1 MFPDTSRT
9 GSPKVCRALAKSSPM
24 VTTFGPTSIG
34 RTQRMSSPWTEILGQ
49 VTLCRT
55 LGKGMP
61 FKNIQDRF
69 PNMLNCQKDGF
80 RIGSGGRAIGAHS
93 ASPSQTFHSCHWA
106 LLSSLA
112 MLIQHQLMID
122 ITIFVGAKSSY
133 ASWWPFWGYLKE
145 LQSFYKESPRS

>member
-9 GSPKVCRALAKSSPM
+9 GSPKVCRAFAKSSPM

-55 LGKGMP
+55 LGRGLP
-61 FKNIQDRF
+61 FKNLQDRF

-80 RIGSGGRAIGAHS
+80 PNRQRWQSDRRPLCFAKLDIPLLSLGITLIISNAHS
-93 ASPSQTFHSCHWA
+93 ASAHDRYNHFCGGK
-106 LLSSLA
+106 
-112 MLIQHQLMID
+112 
-122 ITIFVGAKSSY
+122 IFLCFMVAFLGA
-133 ASWWPFWGYLKE
+133 LKE
-145 LQSFYKESPRS
+145 LQPFYKESPRS